1 MPDSVLQNFDSL
13 SDNVGSSMPVSP
25 PAFGRTKTL
34 HATRKAV
41 SGNPECRPL
50 GLLTTRGASYGERVI
65 RCDPGTALID
75 PRNATDPNGAKAR
88 SNPGAWPQRLG
99 CPFWN
104 HFLMWGIAVSPV
116 NAEAQAIKRKQKRS
130 AEDWALKQAATTKSP
145 IDIMSNKIEL
155 EFVRSSLLSVVVGAL
170 S

>member
-1 MPDSVLQNFDSL
+1 
-13 SDNVGSSMPVSP
+13 
-25 PAFGRTKTL
+25 
-34 HATRKAV
+34 
-41 SGNPECRPL
+41 
-50 GLLTTRGASYGERVI
+50 
-65 RCDPGTALID
+65 
-75 PRNATDPNGAKAR
+75 
-88 SNPGAWPQRLG
+88 
-99 CPFWN
+99 
-104 HFLMWGIAVSPV
+104 MWGIAVSPV